1 MATKT
6 AKTVTVATALAAL
19 AGGVLGVGDAGAQT
33 TAQMSSA
40 GPADLDQW
48 VQMGWSAYGDSVIN
62 SGGGFL
68 MQDLPEGAQPLAA
81 PQARQAL
88 ASPLEAKADSTIS
101 LTFSPDGRL
110 SYYDGCNSGG
120 ASYEVDDRGTVQI
133 GSLVE
138 TQRLCDPSTMNK
150 ADELKAILRANP
162 AVFQLGP
169 GAIALGAQGKAIE
182 FTRPDAR

>member
-19 AGGVLGVGDAGAQT
+19 AGGVLGAGHAEAQT
-33 TAQMSSA
+33 SSV
-40 GPADLDQW
+40 GPANVDQW
-48 VQMGWSAYGDSVIN
+48 VQMGWSAYGDSVIK
-62 SGGGFL
+62 SGGFL
-68 MQDLPEGAQPLAA
+68 MRDLPEGAQPLAA

-88 ASPLEAKADSTIS
+88 ATPLEAKEDSTIA
-101 LTFSPDGRL
+101 LTFYPDGRL
-110 SYYDGCNSGG
+110 YYYDGCNSGN

-133 GSLVE
+133 GNPAE

-162 AVFQLGP
+162 AVFQVNNGT
-169 GAIALGAQGKAIE
+169 ISLGAQGKAIE
-182 FTRPDAR
+182 FVKAGAR